1 MSINSAVLMKREYM
15 KKYIIEGD
23 PVPLA
28 RPRFA
33 GRRIYDSQKNL
44 KVCARPAVAT
54 TTRQ

>member
-1 MSINSAVLMKREYM
+1 MKREYM

-54 TTRQ
+54 TARQ